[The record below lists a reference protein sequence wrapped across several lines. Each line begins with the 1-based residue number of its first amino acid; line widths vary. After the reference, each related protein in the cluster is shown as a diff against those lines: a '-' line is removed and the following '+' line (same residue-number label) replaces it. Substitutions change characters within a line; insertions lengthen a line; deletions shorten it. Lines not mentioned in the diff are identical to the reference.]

1 MSKYIFNNDAEILE
15 FLEQLRE
22 KSIQIWAEGEKIR
35 YRSKNGQLA
44 PEILGTLKMAKGQIL
59 DFLRMVEKNVIPLT
73 AIQTAYV
80 VGQTAGCELGNVNA
94 HYYIEYTIESLN
106 VERLE
111 QMINLVI
118 SKNDV
123 LRLIVTHEGKA
134 SFLDNVPYYS
144 VPIYSLY
151 DENVREQKR
160 LERSH
165 HRYNY
170 YKWPMF
176 HFCVGKTS
184 GKTSVLHI
192 DFDCIILDAWSA
204 KLLLDE
210 IFSLYYGE
218 DVKFPRIRQQYPQV
232 KTELLNLDDW
242 DPSKFGEFHVIIAA
256 GVLNNTKN
264 ILETVNKL
272 KHMLRDEGI
281 LLVTEPL
288 EEHIE
293 ITVSQAFMMPKHSDV
308 RCMTG
313 HCFLT
318 EEEWIQSFDEVGL
331 ETVRIFPDEQNKYA
345 QFKQKLF
352 IVRKKQIVYRE
363 FLKSILPTVMIPTE
377 FVNVDNI
384 PLSLNGKVDRKALVR
399 NFKRKLSS
407 KDSIII
413 DQQNSKKQIYTEVE
427 KKMIEI
433 MRIVSGNSNI
443 SYEDNLLEN
452 GFDSL
457 LLSQASGKIVNEIPE
472 ASGLRFDEI
481 LRVALVTPM
490 IKMISEYIERKNSES
505 KQKEKVESNDV
516 PVPTSATHN
525 VMYILGSDKG
535 KWKEALEKTML
546 DSDILVKETEKEK
559 LKTEVKSDAIA
570 NKYLLICKD
579 NISEIL
585 AEVSELLAQEIII
598 QKVFLLNPEDAKNN
612 DLYLGDVIVI
622 NGAPSV
628 IDSWKEA
635 VLGDMK
641 AYVGSFAE
649 TCNIIK
655 VSA

>member
-94 HYYIEYTIESLN
+94 HYYIEYTIESLK

-218 DVKFPRIRQQYPQV
+218 DVKFPRISFMNYMRLKADKKDLKAEKYWKEKIKNMP
-232 KTELLNLDDW
+232 NFPMLDYQK
-242 DPSKFGEFHVIIAA
+242 KF
-256 GVLNNTKN
+256 
-264 ILETVNKL
+264 
-272 KHMLRDEGI
+272 
-281 LLVTEPL
+281 
-288 EEHIE
+288 
-293 ITVSQAFMMPKHSDV
+293 
-308 RCMTG
+308 
-313 HCFLT
+313 
-318 EEEWIQSFDEVGL
+318 
-331 ETVRIFPDEQNKYA
+331 
-345 QFKQKLF
+345 
-352 IVRKKQIVYRE
+352 
-363 FLKSILPTVMIPTE
+363 
-377 FVNVDNI
+377 
-384 PLSLNGKVDRKALVR
+384 
-399 NFKRKLSS
+399 
-407 KDSIII
+407 
-413 DQQNSKKQIYTEVE
+413 TEVQ
-427 KKMIEI
+427 
-433 MRIVSGNSNI
+433 NI
-443 SYEDNLLEN
+443 
-452 GFDSL
+452 
-457 LLSQASGKIVNEIPE
+457 
-472 ASGLRFDEI
+472 RFDRI
-481 LRVALVTPM
+481 
-490 IKMISEYIERKNSES
+490 EY
-505 KQKEKVESNDV
+505 D
-516 PVPTSATHN
+516 
-525 VMYILGSDKG
+525 
-535 KWKEALEKTML
+535 
-546 DSDILVKETEKEK
+546 
-559 LKTEVKSDAIA
+559 
-570 NKYLLICKD
+570 
-579 NISEIL
+579 
-585 AEVSELLAQEIII
+585 
-598 QKVFLLNPEDAKNN
+598 F
-612 DLYLGDVIVI
+612 
-622 NGAPSV
+622 
-628 IDSWKEA
+628 
-635 VLGDMK
+635 
-641 AYVGSFAE
+641 SFAE
-649 TCNIIK
+649 TQRLYEKIRNYNFYENTGSI
-655 VSA
+655 